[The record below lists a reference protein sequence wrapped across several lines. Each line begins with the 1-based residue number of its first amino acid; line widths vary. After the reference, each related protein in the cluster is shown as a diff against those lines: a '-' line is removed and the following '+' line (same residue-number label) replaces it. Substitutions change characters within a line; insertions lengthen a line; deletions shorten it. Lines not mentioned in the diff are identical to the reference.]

1 MPMSY
6 DDIAELV
13 PGKNYQFVTI
23 FGGTDYPVGGRG
35 TLTEV
40 TNDAIALTME
50 FVPDGGVDCEWSLK
64 DVLVPKNRMQWMRRL
79 TTPPPQR
86 TTTTR

>member
-1 MPMSY
+1 
-6 DDIAELV
+6 
-13 PGKNYQFVTI
+13 
-23 FGGTDYPVGGRG
+23 
-35 TLTEV
+35 LTEV

-50 FVPDGGVDCEWSLK
+50 FVPEGGVDCEWSLK

-86 TTTTR
+86 ATTTR